1 MLAEKEF
8 DINVQEQTIKKGQR
22 TFQNARKGFNFQ
34 TLSGKKKRKT
44 IFQFMI
50 VGVLLVMFV
59 AGAAFASS
67 LAYNNN
73 LMADKNK
80 AIDANIQELKV
91 KIQST
96 MNVAM
101 VEKKALKDLGMIYP
115 TESQIVQLGEENN
128 INNFAEVL
136 RNEAFK

>member
-8 DINVQEQTIKKGQR
+8 DINVQEQTIKKRQR

-34 TLSGKKKRKT
+34 TLSGKKKRRT

-73 LMADKNK
+73 MMADKNK

-115 TESQIVQLGEENN
+115 TESQIVQLGEGNN

-136 RNEAFK
+136 RKEAFK